1 MLLNG
6 GLIISKGLLNM
17 DYIDSNVADR
27 FISEANNYVLHKL
40 NHKLEDQYLCPYCH
54 TTEQGTIKPVVRL
67 DINGYDPNLEPEY
80 HEASIDE
87 VQHIMYLQGYV
98 KGRGVYTGA
107 SYINY
112 CPMCGRKLNKD

>member
-1 MLLNG
+1 
-6 GLIISKGLLNM
+6 M
-17 DYIDSNVADR
+17 DYIDSNIADNR
-27 FISEANNYVLHKL
+27 LISEANNHVLHKL
-40 NHKLEDQYLCPYCH
+40 NHKLENQYVCPYCH
-54 TTEQGTIKPVVRL
+54 TNQQGTTKPVVRL
-67 DINGYDPNLEPEY
+67 DIKGYGLSIEPEY

>member
-1 MLLNG
+1 
-6 GLIISKGLLNM
+6 M

-27 FISEANNYVLHKL
+27 FISEANMHVLHVL
-40 NHKLEDQYLCPYCH
+40 NHKLENQYFCPYCH

-67 DINGYDPNLEPEY
+67 DIKGYDPNLEPDY
-80 HEASIDE
+80 HEAIIDE
-87 VQHIMYLQGYV
+87 EHGPSVMYIQGYV
-98 KGRGVYTGA
+98 RGRGEYTGA